1 MGLMTTGAVCAA
13 ADSTALA
20 LAIVLS
26 SRSIHHNSVAVALVS
41 LHDDKAI
48 AASLLPVIPNS
59 CYLHNS

>member
-26 SRSIHHNSVAVALVS
+26 SRSIHHNSVAVA
-41 LHDDKAI
+41 ARQI
-48 AASLLPVIPNS
+48 
-59 CYLHNS
+59 